1 MKNTKIIDDVLE
13 FIKSN
18 PACTVETIT
27 VGTRTSDILVRA
39 AIKSL
44 MTGNLI
50 AADPDTGSYTFT
62 SKAKTA
68 PEATAP
74 SRPGAQKAETKAA
87 KKKDEDLGPKTFTGR
102 DNSKYRFGELRN
114 LPKGR
119 LVLALVRAYVEKN
132 PKVSLTRLQ
141 ELFES
146 KEIQPRFGVIA
157 DVKDAKAFTKNNV
170 DRFFLKNDD
179 LIKLANGT
187 KIAVCNQWMPES
199 IGKIL
204 KLAAA
209 HPMGFKVK
217 VEEAA
222 E

>member
-1 MKNTKIIDDVLE
+1 MKNTKVIDAVLE

-18 PACTVETIT
+18 PACSVESIT
-27 VGTRTSDILVRA
+27 VGIRSSDILVRG
-39 AIKSL
+39 AIKNL
-44 MTGNLI
+44 MTANLI
-50 AADPDTGSYTFT
+50 APDPDTGTYNYNSKTKT
-62 SKAKTA
+62 S
-68 PEATAP
+68 PEAIAP
-74 SRPGAQKAETKAA
+74 KLATQKTETV
-87 KKKDEDLGPKTFTGR
+87 KKKDEDLGPKSSVFTGR

-132 PKVSLTRLQ
+132 PKVSLTKLQ
-141 ELFES
+141 EVFQS
-146 KEIQPRFGVIA
+146 KEIQIRFGVIS
-157 DVKDAKAFTKNNV
+157 DVKDAKAFSKNGV

-179 LIKLANGT
+179 LIKLNSGA

-199 IGKIL
+199 IAKIL
-204 KLAAA
+204 KLAG
-209 HPMGFKVK
+209 PLGFKVK

>member
-1 MKNTKIIDDVLE
+1 MKNTKIRESVLE
-13 FIKSN
+13 FIKQN
-18 PACTVETIT
+18 PGSSVEAIT
-27 VGTRTSDILVRA
+27 VAVKSSNILTRG
-39 AIKSL
+39 AINIL
-44 MTGNLI
+44 MTEGLI
-50 AADPDTGSYTFT
+50 VADPDTGAYIFNSN
-62 SKAKTA
+62 
-68 PEATAP
+68 P
-74 SRPGAQKAETKAA
+74 KAA
-87 KKKDEDLGPKTFTGR
+87 SEAAAAEPKPNGKKVEAKIANKKDELLGPKSFTGR

-132 PKVSLTRLQ
+132 PKVSLTKLQ
-141 ELFES
+141 EVFQS
-146 KEIQPRFGVIA
+146 KEIQIRFGVLD
-157 DVKDAKAFTKNNV
+157 DVKVAKSFTKNSV

-199 IGKIL
+199 IAKIL
-204 KLAAA
+204 KLAG
-209 HPMGFKVK
+209 PLGFKIK